1 MNTAN
6 TNTNAKKQPSR
17 LSLLFLLIAALLIMA
32 GTVATAKALNKER
45 SAGSL
50 YGLDA
55 VFNITTT
62 TNESASSIGASL
74 IVKDVSGSI
83 AKSDGA
89 L

>member
-1 MNTAN
+1 MNTAS

-32 GTVATAKALNKER
+32 GTVATANALNRER
-45 SAGSL
+45 SATSL
-50 YGLDA
+50 YGLDT

-74 IVKDVSGSI
+74 IVKDVNGSI